1 MPPFNSVIRRY
12 ARPNCTLEIW
22 AQSSPLSHLMGK
34 TVIKQLTFELYFE
47 DAQGLEAGKI
57 VIRGDRDQLEILCD
71 VVTNY
76 VQKFLQ
82 QPPNNFWL
90 SLCEPQD
97 SSKVSHDSEFT
108 DFDQTPL
115 PSAQTSKSFISQTSQ
130 SKIYLEAD
138 NDVTHNL
145 FLGSLSNSTSGSVI
159 ILSLLQLF
167 DLATALDEYSAD
179 VMALPNLN
187 NNNKLLRLPAWSPI
201 AAVMVLGVGLLP
213 LTWNFVN
220 NRQNQ
225 TQIAKTAVKPSV
237 DVPTQQPEVTP
248 PGNLTSPQT
257 LASNSQIPTGTF
269 PELPLKP
276 SNSSILTN
284 PSSSLPSGQ
293 DPVFLSQPFAQR
305 SLSSGYTLP
314 SISSVPLSVSTN
326 PQPNQSSLPSSPVN
340 LQQRENTINGSR
352 NIPTQSNNNNSLVG
366 RSTSQPVTRTSETLA
381 AGSQLFDIP
390 QVAEAREIFTKRWQ
404 PPSGFTQ
411 TLEYSLMVNDNG
423 SIDKIYPINQ
433 AARIFIEDVG
443 MPEIGKPFVSANK
456 NGEII
461 RIRVLLSPDGKVQT
475 FAENE

>member
-47 DAQGLEAGKI
+47 DAQKAPEGKI
-57 VIRGDRDQLEILCD
+57 VLRGDRDQLEILCD

-97 SSKVSHDSEFT
+97 SSKVSHDSQFK
-108 DFDQTPL
+108 DFEQTPL
-115 PSAQTSKSFISQTSQ
+115 PSAKTSESFISQTSQ
-130 SKIYLEAD
+130 SKIYLQTE
-138 NDVTHNL
+138 NDVTHHL
-145 FLGSLSNSTSGSVI
+145 FLGPISNRTSGPVI
-159 ILSLLQLF
+159 ILTLLQLF

-187 NNNKLLRLPAWSPI
+187 NNNKVLRLPAWSPI
-201 AAVMVLGVGLLP
+201 AAVMVLGIAMAPV
-213 LTWNFVN
+213 TWHFVN

-237 DVPTQQPEVTP
+237 DVPTQLTEVTP
-248 PGNLTSPQT
+248 PENLTSPEP
-257 LASNSQIPTGTF
+257 LASNPQVPTATF
-269 PELPLKP
+269 PEVSLTP
-276 SNSSILTN
+276 SNSGVLTN
-284 PSSSLPSGQ
+284 PFSSLPSGQ
-293 DPVFLSQPFAQR
+293 DRVFLSQPFAQDG
-305 SLSSGYTLP
+305 LSSRYTLP
-314 SISSVPLSVSTN
+314 SISSFPLPVSTN
-326 PQPNQSSLPSSPVN
+326 PQANQSSSPSSSVN
-340 LQQRENTINGSR
+340 LQPRENTINRSV
-352 NIPTQSNNNNSLVG
+352 NLATEPNNHNSLVG
-366 RSTSQPVTRTSETLA
+366 RSTSERLTPKSQTLA
-381 AGSQLFDIP
+381 ARRDLLDMP
-390 QVAEAREIFTKRWQ
+390 QVAEAREIFTRRWQ

-423 SIDKIYPINQ
+423 SLDKIYPINQ
-433 AARIFIEDVG
+433 AARIFIEDAG

-456 NGEII
+456 KGEII
-461 RIRVLLSPDGKVQT
+461 RIRVLLSPDGKVET